1 MTIYLIS
8 NNLVIDNINYESKM
22 TVDEKR
28 INRPL
33 AIEGEKQAFKISEKI
48 VVNEIYSSAFASA
61 IATAKYLADKNNLI
75 ININSALNDIK
86 IGDMARHNIKMLRFM
101 QDRNFDYK
109 YLNGESLNDGK
120 KRILP
125 LFKSIMRKNV
135 DTAIISHKRILLSLL
150 LNYLDI
156 GYNLDERLILSFKDQ
171 VILDD
176 NENDCDIIKLTI
188 NDEKIENIEII
199 EIEG

>member
-33 AIEGEKQAFKISEKI
+33 AIEGEKQALKISEKI

-75 ININSALNDIK
+75 ININAALNDIK

-109 YLNGESLNDGK
+109 YINGESLNDGK